1 MKKIGLLSA
10 LFIFSLSFSIAQPAA
25 QDPKAKSILDGVS
38 AKIKTY
44 TSMQVE
50 FSQSMVNTK
59 DKINENQQG
68 KIQLKGDKYHLTLA
82 SQTVISDGKTT
93 WTYLKDVNEVNVDNA
108 SKDEEAIN
116 PTSIFTIWEK
126 GFKYKYIKEEIQ
138 NGVPVHIID
147 LTPIKG
153 KSFFKVR
160 LIIDKNKQQ
169 LTSASIHEKNG
180 TIYTYK
186 IIKFTPNISINESIF
201 TFNKASY
208 PGVQVIDMR

>member
-1 MKKIGLLSA
+1 MKKISL
-10 LFIFSLSFSIAQPAA
+10 FSLLIFISFSCLAQNA
-25 QDPKAKSILDGVS
+25 QDPKAKTVLDGVS

-59 DKINENQQG
+59 EKINETQQG
-68 KIQLKGDKYHLTLA
+68 KIQIKGEKYFLTLA
-82 SQTVISDGKTT
+82 SQVIISDGKTT

-108 SKDEEAIN
+108 SKDEDAIN
-116 PTSIFTIWEK
+116 PTSIFTIWEN
-126 GFKYKYIKEEIQ
+126 GYKYKYIKEEVQ
-138 NGVPVHIID
+138 SGVAVHIID

-160 LIIDKNKQQ
+160 LIVDKNKQQ
-169 LTSASIHEKNG
+169 LLTASIHEKSG

-186 IIKFTPNISINESIF
+186 IGKFTPNVSISDSQF
-201 TFNKASY
+201 TFNKVNY
-208 PGVQVIDMR
+208 PGVQLIDMR